1 MKGNNSKPR
10 SILLLILILAIVA
23 GSAAVAYTGLGEDKL
38 LGMENIKLGLDLQGG
53 VNIVYE
59 AAIENPTEEEMAAAL
74 QMIQVRLDK
83 ENYTEAEASIEGANR
98 IRVDIPGVDDPQEA
112 IASIGATA
120 MLTFEDENGNQIMTG
135 KNIVKARPQIV
146 DTGRGQEAVVS
157 IELDKEGA
165 EAFSEATKNNV
176 GKPIIIKLDDIIIS
190 APNVNEQIRD
200 GKSII
205 QGRFTTESAK
215 QLAERIEAGSL
226 PFALEPISSNGIG
239 AKLGM
244 GAFNTS
250 IKAGIIGFMIILVF
264 MIVVYK
270 VNGLAADIALT
281 FYVALVLMTLSVMGA
296 TLTLPGIA
304 GIILSIGMA
313 VDANVIIF
321 TRIKEELALG
331 RSVRSAVDAGFNKAF
346 SAILDG
352 NVTTLIAA
360 GVLYLLGTGIIKS
373 FATTL
378 GVGIVISMVTALVI
392 TRVILRLFIDIGI
405 TSPSLYGASKSK

>member
-1 MKGNNSKPR
+1 MKGNNTKAK
-10 SILLLILILAIVA
+10 SILLLILVLVIVA
-23 GSAAVAYTGLGEDKL
+23 GSAAVAYTGVGEDKL
-38 LGMENIKLGLDLQGG
+38 LGMNNIKLGLDLQGG

-59 AAIENPTEEEMAAAL
+59 AAIENPTPEDMSAAL

-83 ENYTEAEASIEGANR
+83 EGYTEAEAAIEGSNR

-112 IASIGATA
+112 MASIGATA
-120 MLTFEDENGNQIMTG
+120 MLTFEDEKGNQIMTG
-135 KNIVKARPQIV
+135 KNIVKASPQIV

-157 IELDKEGA
+157 IELDKEGT

-176 GKPIIIKLDDIIIS
+176 GKPIVIKLDDMIIS

-205 QGRFTTESAK
+205 QGSFTPDSAK

-226 PFALEPISSNGIG
+226 PFALKPISSNGIG

-244 GAFNTS
+244 DALNTS
-250 IKAGIIGFMIILVF
+250 VKAGVIGFILILIF
-264 MIVVYK
+264 MIVVYR
-270 VNGLAADIALT
+270 VNGVAADIALV
-281 FYVALVLMTLSVMGA
+281 FYVALVIMILSLRRD

-321 TRIKEELALG
+321 TRIKEELVVG
-331 RSVRSAVDAGFNKAF
+331 RSVRSAVDAGFDKAF
-346 SAILDG
+346 SAIIDG
-352 NVTTLIAA
+352 NITTLIAA
-360 GVLYLLGTGIIKS
+360 GVLYMLGTGIIKS

-378 GVGIVISMVTALVI
+378 GIGIIVSMFTALVV
-392 TRVILRLFIDIGI
+392 TRIILKLFVNMGI
-405 TSPSLYGASKSK
+405 HSASLYGAAKSK

>member
-1 MKGNNSKPR
+1 MKGNNSKAK
-10 SILLLILILAIVA
+10 SILLLILVLVVVA
-23 GSAAVAYTGLGEDKL
+23 GSAAVAYIGVGEDKL
-38 LGMENIKLGLDLQGG
+38 LGMNNIKLGLDLQGG
-53 VNIVYE
+53 VNIVYQ
-59 AAIENPTEEEMAAAL
+59 AAIENPTPEDMSAAL

-83 ENYTEAEASIEGANR
+83 EGYTEAEAAIEGSNR

-112 IASIGATA
+112 MASIGATA
-120 MLTFEDENGNQIMTG
+120 MLTFEDEKGNQIMTG
-135 KNIVKARPQIV
+135 KNIVKASPQIV

-157 IELDKEGA
+157 IELDKEGT

-176 GKPIIIKLDDIIIS
+176 GKPIVIKLDDMIIS

-205 QGRFTTESAK
+205 QGSFTPDSAK

-244 GAFNTS
+244 DALNTS
-250 IKAGIIGFMIILVF
+250 IKAGIIGFVLILIF
-264 MIVVYK
+264 MVVVYR
-270 VNGLAADIALT
+270 VNGVAADIALV
-281 FYVALVLMTLSVMGA
+281 FYVALVIMILSLRRD

-321 TRIKEELALG
+321 TRIKEELVVG
-331 RSVRSAVDAGFNKAF
+331 RSVRSAVDAGFDKAF
-346 SAILDG
+346 SAIIDG
-352 NVTTLIAA
+352 NITTLIAA
-360 GVLYLLGTGIIKS
+360 GVLYMLGTGIIKS

-378 GVGIVISMVTALVI
+378 GIGIIVSMFTALVV
-392 TRVILRLFIDIGI
+392 TRIILKLFVNMGM
-405 TSPSLYGASKSK
+405 TSASLYGAEKSK

>member
-1 MKGNNSKPR
+1 MKGNNSKPK
-10 SILLLILILAIVA
+10 SIVLLILVVAIVA
-23 GSAAVAYTGLGEDKL
+23 LSAIVAYTGIGENKV
-38 LGMENIKLGLDLQGG
+38 LGMGNIRLGLDLQGG

-59 AAIENPTEEEMAAAL
+59 AAIEDPTPEDMSAAL

-83 ENYTEAEASIEGANR
+83 ENYTEAEAAIEGSNR
-98 IRVDIPGVDDPQEA
+98 IRVDIPGVEDPQEA

-120 MLTFEDENGNQIMTG
+120 MLTFEDETGKQIMTG
-135 KNIVKARPQIV
+135 KNIVKASPQIV

-157 IELDKEGA
+157 IELDKEGTV
-165 EAFSEATKNNV
+165 AFSEATKNNV
-176 GKPIIIKLDDIIIS
+176 GKPIIIKLDNTIIS

-205 QGRFTTESAK
+205 QGSFTPDSAK

-226 PFALEPISSNGIG
+226 PFALEPISSSGIG

-244 GAFNTS
+244 DALNTS
-250 IKAGIIGFMIILVF
+250 IKAGIIGFIIILIF
-264 MIVVYK
+264 MVIVYR
-270 VNGLAADIALT
+270 VNGLAADIALL
-281 FYVALVLMTLSVMGA
+281 FYVALVVIVLSGMNA

-346 SAILDG
+346 SAIIDG
-352 NVTTLIAA
+352 NITTLIAA

-378 GVGIVISMVTALVI
+378 GVGIVISMFTALVV
-392 TRVILRLFIDIGI
+392 TRIILKLFVGLGI
-405 TSPSLYGASKSK
+405 LSPALYGASKSK

>member
-1 MKGNNSKPR
+1 MKGNNSKPKN
-10 SILLLILILAIVA
+10 IVLLILVVAIVA
-23 GSAAVAYTGLGEDKL
+23 LSAIVAYTGIGENKV
-38 LGMENIKLGLDLQGG
+38 LGMGNIRLGLDLQGG

-59 AAIENPTEEEMAAAL
+59 AAIENPTPEDMSAAL

-83 ENYTEAEASIEGANR
+83 ENYTEAEASIEGDNR
-98 IRVDIPGVDDPQEA
+98 IRVDIPGVEDPQEA

-120 MLTFEDENGNQIMTG
+120 MLTFEDETGKQIMTG
-135 KNIVKARPQIV
+135 KNIVKASPQII

-157 IELDKEGA
+157 IELDKEGT

-176 GKPIIIKLDDIIIS
+176 GKPIIIKLDNMIIS
-190 APNVNEQIRD
+190 APNVNEQIKD

-205 QGRFTTESAK
+205 QGSFTPDSAK

-226 PFALEPISSNGIG
+226 PFALKPISSNGIG

-244 GAFNTS
+244 GALNTS
-250 IKAGIIGFMIILVF
+250 VKAGVIGFIAILIF
-264 MIVVYK
+264 MVVVYK
-270 VNGLAADIALT
+270 INGLAADIALT
-281 FYVALVLMTLSVMGA
+281 FYVALVVMVLSGMNA

-321 TRIKEELALG
+321 TRIKEELVLG

-346 SAILDG
+346 SAIIDG
-352 NVTTLIAA
+352 NITTLIAA

-378 GVGIVISMVTALVI
+378 CVGIVISMFTALVV
-392 TRVILRLFIDIGI
+392 TRIILKLFIGLGI
-405 TSPSLYGASKSK
+405 TKPALYGASKSK